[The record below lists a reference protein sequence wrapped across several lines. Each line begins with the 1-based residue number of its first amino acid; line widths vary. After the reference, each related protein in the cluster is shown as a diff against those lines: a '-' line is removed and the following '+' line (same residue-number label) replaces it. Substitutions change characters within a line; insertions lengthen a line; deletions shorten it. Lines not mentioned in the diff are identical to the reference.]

1 MTRPGSADRRNE
13 ATVIDRTQLTED
25 SPDPDSQ
32 QRAVDYRTGGHI
44 GERYRVSQLLG
55 RGGMA
60 EVYLARDIILNR
72 KVAIKILRPERVDE
86 PGMIERFQR
95 EARSV
100 ANLDHPGI
108 VSILAAGDSLVS
120 APESNLLDRPYI
132 VMEYIKGHTVRSLLK
147 DQTSTSSP
155 LSIDRAIQITS
166 KVLSALGYSHDHRV
180 VHGDVTATNVMLTT
194 KGEVK
199 LIDFGSSAQ
208 VVTEAGATMP
218 LAHDATLRYV
228 SPERAQGEL
237 FDTRADLYSAGCLL
251 YELLTGRTPFEGS
264 SPVDLAYQHVHQRP
278 KPPSRYR
285 SQVGPKLDAVVL
297 RALAKAPDARHH
309 SAAHLRGELAAV
321 QSQEA

>member
-1 MTRPGSADRRNE
+1 M
-13 ATVIDRTQLTED
+13 IDRTQLTED
-25 SPDPDSQ
+25 SHDDPDSQ
-32 QRAVDYRTGGHI
+32 PQRTVDYRTGGSQHI
-44 GERYRVSQLLG
+44 GERYRVSKLLG

-60 EVYLARDIILNR
+60 EVYLARDVILHR

-86 PGMIERFQR
+86 PGMIDRFQR

-120 APESNLLDRPYI
+120 DPESDLVNRPYI
-132 VMEYIKGHTVRSLLK
+132 VMEYINGRTVHTLLK
-147 DQTSTSSP
+147 EQSHVSTP
-155 LSIDRAIQITS
+155 LDIDKALQITS
-166 KVLSALGYSHDHRV
+166 KVLSALGYSHGHRV

-278 KPPSRYR
+278 QPPSRYR
-285 SQVGPKLDAVVL
+285 SQISPKLDAIVL
-297 RALAKAPDARHH
+297 RSLAKVPEARHD
-309 SAAHLRGELAAV
+309 SAEHLRSELAAL
-321 QSQEA
+321 QPQKA